1 MKNIM
6 RVAPVALLA
15 ALSGCAT
22 VDSASRVT
30 EYSPRYYT
38 GTRLNVAA
46 MNGDFETLQRFETYG
61 MQPALYPV
69 ADLPLSFAADTV
81 LLPYLLLCQPL
92 PSLGSGCFAGGVG
105 DRGS

>member
-1 MKNIM
+1 MKSFARITA
-6 RVAPVALLA
+6 VLLLTSLTA
-15 ALSGCAT
+15 CAT
-22 VDSASRVT
+22 VDSASRVSAH
-30 EYSPRYYT
+30 SPRYYT

-46 MNGDFETLQRFETYG
+46 LNEDFETLQRFETYG

-92 PSLGSGCFAGGVG
+92 PYLGSGCFAGGAG
-105 DRGS
+105 DGG